1 MCKGSRCH
9 KSRRNLQMG
18 CRYIVHVPFFIAI
31 ALVRSKLDYDWIG
44 YNFVFYNKHLM
55 QYTIKAF
62 GYAWELFELLQST
75 VCIETNGSPL
85 DLRRI
90 KLTLQYIVNLKA
102 NIDNHAF
109 DCIFMHN
116 LRIYTTNIKI
126 VLNQWV
132 VKFKSILM
140 TLIDL

>member
-1 MCKGSRCH
+1 
-9 KSRRNLQMG
+9 
-18 CRYIVHVPFFIAI
+18 
-31 ALVRSKLDYDWIG
+31 
-44 YNFVFYNKHLM
+44 M

-62 GYAWELFELLQST
+62 GYAWELFELHQSS
-75 VCIETNGSPL
+75 VCIETNGPPL

-90 KLTLQYIVNLKA
+90 KLTVQYIVNLKA
-102 NIDNHAF
+102 NIDNPAF
-109 DCIFMHN
+109 DCILMHN

-140 TLIDL
+140 TPINLKILFNRETTVKNSALVTTKT